1 MPAYKDQTHK
11 GKTPWYVKFRYKD
24 TDGESKTKI
33 KRGFPTE
40 REALKFEEKFLQ
52 DIAVDKEYLFE
63 KVVEFY
69 LETSKNKVRRST
81 YEIKES
87 VINKFILP
95 EFAGRDIREITVR
108 DLTRW
113 QNKYLFVKDE
123 NDENKYQGTYIK
135 RVNGQLRAIF
145 NFAFR
150 EEYISK
156 NPVDKLESVG
166 TKDPE
171 RDYFTWSSEDIKLF
185 LNSITDY
192 EEAHLAF
199 TILFYTGLRKG
210 ELLALTIK
218 DFDYEKRLL
227 DINKT
232 YSKLNGK
239 DYIRPPK
246 TKGSKREV
254 DLPPFLADAIQ
265 GYIDLL
271 YKPSPNQRLFPV
283 ESDSFLDTAL
293 NVGCQRTGLPKI
305 RIHDTR
311 HSHSTNLA
319 EMHVEL
325 KEIGKR
331 LGQKSKNI
339 ILHYNHSTVKGTA
352 ELINKLEAEG
362 CDQNITP

>member
-1 MPAYKDQTHK
+1 MAAYKDKSHK
-11 GKTPWYVKFRYKD
+11 GNTPWYVKFRY
-24 TDGESKTKI
+24 TDKEGNKKEKV
-33 KRGFPTE
+33 KRGFSSR
-40 REALKFEEKFLQ
+40 REAEEFEERFFHELK
-52 DIAVDKEYLFE
+52 IDKDFLFE

-95 EFAGRDIREITVR
+95 EFTGKDIRDITVK
-108 DLTRW
+108 DLTLW
-113 QNKYLFVKDE
+113 QNKYLFEKDE
-123 NDENKYQGTYIK
+123 NGENKYQGTYIK

-145 NFAFR
+145 NFAFAQ
-150 EEYISK
+150 EYISK
-156 NPVDKLESVG
+156 NPVECLSSVG

-171 RDYFTWSSEDIKLF
+171 REYFTWSSEDIKLF

-192 EEAHLAF
+192 ENAHLAF

-218 DFDYEKRLL
+218 DFNYENRTLH
-227 DINKT
+227 INKT
-232 YSKLNGK
+232 YSKLKGK
-239 DYIRPPK
+239 EYIRPPK
-246 TKGSKREV
+246 TTGSKRTV

-265 GYIDLL
+265 GYVDLF
-271 YKPSPNQRLFPV
+271 YEPSPNQRIFLA
-283 ESDSFLDTAL
+283 ESDSFLDTAFKA
-293 NVGCQRTGLPKI
+293 GCKRTGLPKI

-319 EMHVEL
+319 EMDVPL
-325 KEIGKR
+325 KEIGER

-339 ILHYNHSTVKGTA
+339 ILHYHHSTSKGTA
-352 ELINKLEAEG
+352 DLINKLESEG
-362 CDQNITP
+362 GDQNITP